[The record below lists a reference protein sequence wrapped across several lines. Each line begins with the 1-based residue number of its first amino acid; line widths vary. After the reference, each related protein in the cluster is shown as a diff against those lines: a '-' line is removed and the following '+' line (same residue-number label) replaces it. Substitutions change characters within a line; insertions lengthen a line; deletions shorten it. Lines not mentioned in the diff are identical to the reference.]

1 MSKPSRIAL
10 MTVLILAL
18 ASVASAQPRTPP
30 PNPSPVQN
38 GMIGAELEAINFCL
52 RQVRQRAPQNRFNAH
67 VRPDGRLRMTGSEHD
82 KAAFLRCM
90 AEDRGFSFD

>member
-1 MSKPSRIAL
+1 MSKPSRMT

-30 PNPSPVQN
+30 PRPSSAQN
-38 GMIGAELEAINFCL
+38 GTIGAELEAIHFCL
-52 RQVRQRAPQNRFNAH
+52 RQVRQRAPESRFNAH
-67 VRPDGRLRMTGSEHD
+67 MRPDGKLRMTGSEHD
-82 KAAFLRCM
+82 KAVFLRCM